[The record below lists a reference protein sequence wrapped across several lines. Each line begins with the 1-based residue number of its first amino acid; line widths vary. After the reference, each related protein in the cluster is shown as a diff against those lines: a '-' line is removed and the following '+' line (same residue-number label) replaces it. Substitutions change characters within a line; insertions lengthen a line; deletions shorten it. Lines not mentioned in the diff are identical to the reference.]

1 MVMGNNLMD
10 HAPMDPTIHMVQKG
24 GCLLLD
30 MVLDNMGVIDQT
42 NMQVDR
48 TLIRILR
55 VTSRVMHQ
63 PG

>member
-1 MVMGNNLMD
+1 
-10 HAPMDPTIHMVQKG
+10 MDPTIHMVQKG